1 MASMHALRAR
11 HAERSHGGERSRG
24 GVCPATPGCATS
36 AVPAQS
42 PLCVPGDAGTAAAG
56 PGSRRVRGGACA
68 AAGLCANTLICFLSC
83 LAFQGNWLHLKPL

>member
-1 MASMHALRAR
+1 MKGAVAGSVPRPPRNPGLCHQRRAGT
-11 HAERSHGGERSRG
+11 E
-24 GVCPATPGCATS
+24 
-36 AVPAQS
+36 